1 MFTKPLPRPPSPTFL
16 RLLPRCRR
24 PRQRWRQRCLRCRS
38 SHRRPRR
45 LIFPRCP
52 SRRLHP

>member
-24 PRQRWRQRCLRCRS
+24 PRQRCLRCRS